1 MRLENKTAIVIGA
14 GQSPGETVGN
24 GRATCLLFAREGAQ
38 VMCVDQDLARAEETA
53 AAVRAEGGA
62 AVAVRA
68 DVTSEQELARMV
80 EQCRDT
86 YGRIDILDYNVGIS
100 LAGGDTKLPDI
111 TEEAFDRVMA
121 VNLRGNIMACK
132 HVVPVMREQG
142 GGSIINISSLAA
154 IEKNPMVAYK
164 ASKAGMVAFTEQLA
178 ITNAAYGVRANAV
191 LPGLMDTPMAVDTR
205 ARMWG
210 QSREEVEAA
219 RNKRVPLRGKMG
231 TGWDVAYAALYL
243 ASDESGFV
251 SGISLRVDG
260 AAGVNVG

>member
-1 MRLENKTAIVIGA
+1 MRLENKIAIVIGA
-14 GQSPGETVGN
+14 GQSPGTTVGN
-24 GRATCLLFAREGAQ
+24 GRATCLLFACEGAK
-38 VMCVDQDLARAEETA
+38 VVCVDQDLARAEETA
-53 AAVRAEGGA
+53 AAVRAEGGE

-68 DVTSEQELARMV
+68 DVTSEQELAQMV

-100 LAGGDTKLPDI
+100 LAGGDAKLPDI

-132 HVVPVMREQG
+132 HVVPVMRAQG

-210 QSREEVEAA
+210 QSREEIEAA
-219 RNKRVPLRGKMG
+219 RNKRVPLRNKMG